1 MIKKLFLPALLLV
14 ASVVYFSAC
23 TKDCKFKQTDY
34 TGQYSVTEDCSNS
47 PASAYTVTVTAN
59 GDTGLKITNF
69 WGAFG
74 NSVQATF
81 DCETITIARQEPDN
95 DKFFVEGSGFI
106 TKDGNTVTLTIS
118 YTVSD
123 ETDAA
128 NIKKDEC
135 TQTVYT
141 KL

>member
-1 MIKKLFLPALLLV
+1 MIKKLFLPALLLTATV
-14 ASVVYFSAC
+14 TFMTSC

-34 TGQYSVTEDCSNS
+34 TGQFSVTEDCSAS
-47 PASAYTVTVTAN
+47 APSAYTVTVTAN
-59 GDTGLKITNF
+59 GDTGLKISNF
-69 WGAFG
+69 WGLFNNA
-74 NSVQATF
+74 VTATF
-81 DCETITIARQEPDN
+81 DCETVTIARQEPDS

-106 TKDGNTVTLTIS
+106 TKSGNTITLTIS

-123 ETDAA
+123 ETDSA

-135 TQTVYT
+135 TQTLYT